1 MNNQNDI
8 RLSPTGNKLSF
19 IPIGGVGDVTK
30 NMYLYEYNNEILIV
44 DCGLGFADE
53 TMIGVDLLLPDITYL
68 KNSKKKIA
76 GMVISHG
83 HEDHI
88 GALPFILP
96 QLPSFPIFASPLT
109 SAFANEKLKEF
120 KVDNRVKTVNF
131 DGGDVTI
138 GSFKVSFIRITHSV
152 PDSANLFI
160 RTPVGNFYHASD
172 YKIDF
177 TPYDGKKVDFE
188 KIAKLS
194 AEGVVCLMSD
204 SLNSE
209 EEGHTPSE
217 KKLSENIEREMR
229 SSEGKFILTTY
240 SSNISRLN
248 QAIYASKQT
257 GRKVC
262 FLGRSLLSAT
272 DIAQT
277 LGYLKIDKGMEIRPD
292 QIKNFK
298 DNQLTLLVAG
308 SQGQEN
314 SALTRIANDEFR
326 EVKLKQGDVVVFSA
340 DPIPGNELSINRV
353 IDTLAK
359 KGVKVIYSEIS
370 KDFHVSGHGASLDI
384 MLMMSLVKPRNV
396 LPIGGTYRQMVAFK
410 NLAKLQGFDDREIL
424 FAENGQEIVFDKD
437 KALFGKKFPI
447 KNVYVDEV
455 SGEAVDQF
463 VLRDR
468 KKIVQD
474 GVVIVMIE
482 IDSSTGQPIEDPNII
497 ARGFTFTDR
506 ELNKRLNN
514 EIKQFLAT
522 KKGTVTDWIFIRK
535 NIAKIT
541 ERFMDRNIRKQP
553 LIVPVVVEV

>member
-1 MNNQNDI
+1 MNNQN
-8 RLSPTGNKLSF
+8 KVSF
-19 IPIGGVGDVTK
+19 IPIGGIGDVTK

-53 TMIGVDLLLPDITYL
+53 TMIGVDLLLPDISYL
-68 KNSKKKIA
+68 KNSGKKIS
-76 GMVISHG
+76 GMILTHG

-96 QLPSFPIFASPLT
+96 LLPSFPIFASPLT
-109 SAFANEKLKEF
+109 TAFANEKLKEF
-120 KVDNRVKTVNF
+120 KVNNRVKSVNF
-131 DGGDVTI
+131 DGGDVSL
-138 GSFKVSFIRITHSV
+138 GSFKVSFIRVTHSV
-152 PDSANLFI
+152 PDTSNLFI
-160 RTPVGNFYHASD
+160 RTPAGNFYHASD

-177 TPYDGKKVDFE
+177 TPYDDKKVDFA
-188 KIAKLS
+188 KISRLC
-194 AEGVVCLMSD
+194 AEGVTCLMSD

-217 KKLSENIEREMR
+217 KLLAQNIEREIR
-229 SSEGKFILTTY
+229 LCRGKFLLTTY

-257 GRKVC
+257 GRKIC
-262 FLGRSLLSAT
+262 FLGRSLISAS

-277 LGYLKIDKGMEIRPD
+277 LGYLKIDKGMEIRVD

-314 SALTRIANDEFR
+314 SALTRIANDESR
-326 EVKLKQGDVVVFSA
+326 EVKIKSGDVVVFSA

-370 KDFHVSGHGASLDI
+370 KDFHVSGHGAALDI
-384 MLMMSLVKPRNV
+384 MLMMSLVKPKNV

-410 NLAKLQGFDDREIL
+410 NLAKLQGFEEQEIL
-424 FAENGQEIVFDKD
+424 FAENGQEIIFDQD
-437 KALFGKKFPI
+437 KALFGRKIPI

-468 KKIVQD
+468 QKIVQD

-497 ARGFTFTDR
+497 ARGFTFSDK
-506 ELNKRLNN
+506 ELNRRLNN
-514 EIKQFLAT
+514 EIKQFLLT
-522 KKGTVTDWIFIRK
+522 RKGTVSDWMYIRK
-535 NIAKIT
+535 NIARIT
-541 ERFMDRNIRKQP
+541 ERFMDRSIRKQP
-553 LIVPVVVEV
+553 LVVPVVVEV